1 MRGVGEELAAQG
13 GFFELVGHCARTVL
27 WQKLGRKLVGGQA
40 GKVAADTAV
49 EYVVDERCRGVQVAL
64 WVIQTG
70 V

>member
-1 MRGVGEELAAQG
+1 MAAQG

-27 WQKLGRKLVGGQA
+27 WQKLDRKLVGGQA
-40 GKVAADTAV
+40 GKVAADTPVAV
-49 EYVVDERCRGVQVAL
+49 EYVVDERCRGVQVVL